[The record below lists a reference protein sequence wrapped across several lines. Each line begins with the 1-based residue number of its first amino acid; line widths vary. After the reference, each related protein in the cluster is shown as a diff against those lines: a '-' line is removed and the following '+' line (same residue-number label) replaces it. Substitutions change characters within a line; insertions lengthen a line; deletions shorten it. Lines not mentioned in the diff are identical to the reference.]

1 MGWNTTLKAASESFE
16 LLSTGVMDGTV
27 FPDESVTS
35 FKLSIIKHATTFPGS
50 SYNTSFV
57 FMMNQ
62 GK

>member
-1 MGWNTTLKAASESFE
+1 
-16 LLSTGVMDGTV
+16 MDGTV

-35 FKLSIIKHATTFPGS
+35 FKLSTIKHATTFPGG